1 MEELLFFV
9 VAVGLS
15 VDEFASELTD
25 CLSVE
30 STKYHIL
37 RELMMPPAAAALAR
51 PPADRR
57 SSQDQDLPRCIA
69 LASIET

>member
-1 MEELLFFV
+1 MILVVEELLFIV

-51 PPADRR
+51 PPI
-57 SSQDQDLPRCIA
+57 QPGPRTA
-69 LASIET
+69 EMHT